1 MSANNESILESEES
15 YSPTP
20 NPSYVEESTIPT
32 YSPSMYDSLD
42 IRATSSHSVVRYVP
56 EGCANEV
63 YSHFH
68 STLSPIQES
77 ALVQVFF
84 PTKDLYVR
92 GGDYRD
98 HNFGSS
104 DVLELAGSSNV
115 SHARKIVI
123 EFDLTSLSN
132 SSSQINALTLRVFV
146 ESVDLDFP
154 RSVSVFKLPSSIGWD
169 EYSLTWASFGTP
181 AVEQEGHHPYQ
192 VTIEDSKQW
201 VDIDITGF
209 VDDRPLG
216 NLSLVLQNIS
226 NGAGDSRIQFASRET
241 CYSPKLVAVTEPV

>member
-1 MSANNESILESEES
+1 MNS
-15 YSPTP
+15 
-20 NPSYVEESTIPT
+20 
-32 YSPSMYDSLD
+32 
-42 IRATSSHSVVRYVP
+42 
-56 EGCANEV
+56 
-63 YSHFH
+63 
-68 STLSPIQES
+68 
-77 ALVQVFF
+77 
-84 PTKDLYVR
+84 
-92 GGDYRD
+92 D

-115 SHARKIVI
+115 SRARKIVI

-192 VTIEDSKQW
+192 VTTEDSKQW